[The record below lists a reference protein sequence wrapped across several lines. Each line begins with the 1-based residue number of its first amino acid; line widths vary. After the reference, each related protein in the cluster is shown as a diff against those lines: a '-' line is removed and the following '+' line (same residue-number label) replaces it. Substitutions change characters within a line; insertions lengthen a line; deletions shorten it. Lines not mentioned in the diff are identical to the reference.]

1 MLASSA
7 AAGVGYATNQQACQ
21 QDVRST
27 ASSVFLTT
35 IRLATRS
42 HPVRVGTRW
51 LDVDE
56 EGSWEG
62 MDKSV
67 DGEGFVSFGH
77 SGNNGFV
84 LG

>member
-27 ASSVFLTT
+27 ASSVFPTT

-51 LDVDE
+51 LDW
-56 EGSWEG
+56 SWGG

-77 SGNNGFV
+77 SGNSGFV